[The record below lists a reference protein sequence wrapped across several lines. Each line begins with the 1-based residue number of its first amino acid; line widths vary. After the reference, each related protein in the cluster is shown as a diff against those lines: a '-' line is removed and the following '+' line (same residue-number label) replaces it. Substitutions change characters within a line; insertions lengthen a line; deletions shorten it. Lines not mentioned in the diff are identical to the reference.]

1 MELSKT
7 LKGTQAVDDW
17 IRLFNAE
24 SEEDLKMIK
33 ARNAGIREAIGAIR
47 EMSLRRDLRYL
58 YEEHLKRIRDRR
70 GEDAYVRNEGREER
84 RAEGRTEGKTLKL
97 ISLVRKKVRKNNSA
111 EEIAEMLEEEPISIA
126 RICELIRNHPDWD
139 DERISSEL
147 KGWEKDMNPGKFF

>member
-24 SEEDLKMIK
+24 SEEDLEMIK
-33 ARNAGIREAIGAIR
+33 ERNAGIREAIGAIR
-47 EMSLRRDLRYL
+47 EMSLRRDRDLRYL
-58 YEEHLKRIRDRR
+58 YEEHLKRIRDCR
-70 GEDAYVRNEGREER
+70 GEDAYVRNEGREE
-84 RAEGRTEGKTLKL
+84 GRIEGKTLKL
-97 ISLVRKKVRKNNSA
+97 ISQVRKKVRKNNSA

-147 KGWEKDMNPGKFF
+147 KGWEKDMNPG